1 MKRIR
6 HYIFEIALIAAVI
19 VISVAGF
26 WNIYFGTEADPQP
39 HHHLHFATVFI
50 WMGLLL
56 AQLVLIVRRSYQ
68 MHRKVGLAVL
78 IAGPL
83 LVATTAMLAVRSAH
97 KGVVSGEGDF
107 MIIQNTMATL
117 ELGLLIFLA
126 FLLKN
131 RRKLHGSLLL
141 STTILFMG
149 IALFFALTSFVPP
162 FRTESFDPTFDGFRL
177 AGNAGQITCLTV
189 GFLFFIRDPK
199 NGWPFLAAGFCFPF
213 NDAIYSLLT
222 SLGLIDPLTEIVG
235 STSQPLTFVATFALL
250 FFLLAATALPRRARI
265 SGSPV
270 GVVTPPA

>member
-19 VISVAGF
+19 VISIAGF
-26 WNIYFGTEADPQP
+26 WNIYFGAEADPQP
-39 HHHLHFATVFI
+39 HHHLHFATAFI

-56 AQLVLIVRRSYQ
+56 AQLILIVRRSYQ

-97 KGVVSGEGDF
+97 KGMVSGEGDF

-177 AGNAGQITCLTV
+177 AGNAGQITRGNHPLQPALADHQRNAALV
-189 GFLFFIRDPK
+189 GQMFNRLAHRIGRFQGHTGGLHDMVDPEEQS
-199 NGWPFLAAGFCFPF
+199 PPELAARVEARKGLAREP
-213 NDAIYSLLT
+213 LL
-222 SLGLIDPLTEIVG
+222 LQERHR
-235 STSQPLTFVATFALL
+235 Q
-250 FFLLAATALPRRARI
+250 RI
-265 SGSPV
+265 
-270 GVVTPPA
+270 A